1 MPSDIKQPSDG
12 HGDGTETTP
21 TVIILDVSTL
31 TLKEAVDYRREL
43 ILAICNPGTDYDMVG
58 IQKDVDEAAYRS
70 QLLKVEDYIS
80 AFGDL

>member
-1 MPSDIKQPSDG
+1 MPSGTKQPSDG
-12 HGDGTETTP
+12 HGDGTKTTP
-21 TVIILDVSTL
+21 TVISLDVSTL

-58 IQKDVDEAAYRS
+58 SQKDVDEAAYKS